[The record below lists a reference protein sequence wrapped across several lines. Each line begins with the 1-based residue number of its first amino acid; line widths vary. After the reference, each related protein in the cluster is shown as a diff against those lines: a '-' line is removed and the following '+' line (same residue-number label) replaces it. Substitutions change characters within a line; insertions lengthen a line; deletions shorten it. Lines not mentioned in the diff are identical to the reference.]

1 MIGIKEND
9 GIVRQ
14 PVLLQFTQETPRIP
28 VHHGHAIIHARPLLP
43 DHGRI
48 RIVGG
53 QRNGCRIVDLLPG
66 ELGLHFTHEH
76 LVRPHR
82 GAGLMGAHVVEHRKE
97 RLAFPALVAAPMRL
111 ATRLVPRF
119 RNQALRRPI
128 VIVGLDV
135 VGGEVTGLPQIA
147 GKGLH
152 PVRNRE
158 GRPHLV
164 RPQADRGHA
173 RDEAGP

>member
-9 GIVRQ
+9 GVVRQ
-14 PVLLQFTQETPRIP
+14 PVLLQLPQEASGIP
-28 VHHGHAIIHARPLLP
+28 VHHGHAIVHARPLLS
-43 DHGRI
+43 DHGCI

-53 QRNGCRIVDLLPG
+53 QRNPGRVVDFLSG
-66 ELGLHFTHEH
+66 EPGLHFAHKH

-82 GAGLMGAHVVEHRKE
+82 GAGLVGAHVVEHCKE
-97 RLAFPALVAAPMRL
+97 RLAFPALVAAPMCL
-111 ATRLVPRF
+111 AARLVPRF

-128 VIVGLDV
+128 VVVGLHV
-135 VGGEVTGLPQIA
+135 VGGEVTGLPQIT

-152 PVRNRE
+152 PVRNRK

-164 RPQADRGHA
+164 HPQADRSHA
-173 RDEAGP
+173 CNEAGP